1 MALCT
6 KRRAN
11 QTLQEAHW
19 SEAIQMQPLRQVSVW
34 EEPCKFRKRD
44 HVIRDRMTPRPFMI
58 STAKGQGAASLLN
71 GVAHCS
77 PHKDPTCTGKLLC
90 IREMFGW
97 REDCGS
103 RADLWNEVVVNEL
116 DERRFEP
123 EVEPE
128 RVAEQE
134 PEGVCMKDSARGGR
148 NLDSCYQAKTTV
160 LPPHYRLDV
169 YIHTYI
175 YVALVTITAH

>member
-6 KRRAN
+6 ERRAN

-34 EEPCKFRKRD
+34 EDPRKLGERD
-44 HVIRDRMTPRPFMI
+44 HVIRGGVTARPFMI
-58 STAKGQGAASLLN
+58 LTAKGRRAASPLN

-77 PHKDPTCTGKLLC
+77 PNKDPTCTGKSLC

-103 RADLWNEVVVNEL
+103 RADLWNEVEVNEL

-123 EVEPE
+123 EVKPD
-128 RVAEQE
+128 RVAEQQ
-134 PEGVCMKDSARGGR
+134 PEGVCMRDAARGGR
-148 NLDSCYQAKTTV
+148 KPGQLLSG
-160 LPPHYRLDV
+160 
-169 YIHTYI
+169 
-175 YVALVTITAH
+175 